1 MIIFKPKFIKS
12 LNDANKRLT
21 FAIVRLTGKDKPQKG
36 MFSRVPN
43 YVKAKGR
50 R

>member
-1 MIIFKPKFIKS
+1 MIVFKPKFIKS
-12 LNDANKRLT
+12 LKDMNKK
-21 FAIVRLTGKDKPQKG
+21 FMFGVVRLTGKDRPDKG
-36 MFSRVPN
+36 MFSRVPS